1 MGTNLSDVK
10 ASIELTT
17 SGRLQG
23 YIAGSAANLGPV
35 RIISLNAH
43 LTGADGE
50 ITIQDATTATGDIKI
65 HLKGGSTSNDTLN
78 FNFGGKQGGLAEMHT
93 EIIDDRSKN
102 IGSNFADIGRIDG
115 KDLRYKT
122 LILLWL

>member
-10 ASIELTT
+10 ASIELAT

-78 FNFGGKQGGLAEMHT
+78 FNFGGNGVYFGTAAYVTLSA
-93 EIIDDRSKN
+93 IDSFTAYY
-102 IGSNFADIGRIDG
+102 G
-115 KDLRYKT
+115 
-122 LILLWL
+122 